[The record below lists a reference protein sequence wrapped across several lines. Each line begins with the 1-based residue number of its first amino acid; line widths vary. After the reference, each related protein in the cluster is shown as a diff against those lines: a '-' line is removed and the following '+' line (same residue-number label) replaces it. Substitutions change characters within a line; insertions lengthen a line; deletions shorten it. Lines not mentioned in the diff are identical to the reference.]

1 MAADDINATIV
12 KFGHPDTLI
21 AEYDHWV
28 VLLRPMQVTL
38 GAMVLGAKGPAT
50 AFPAL
55 DVAAFDELHTVT
67 GAVERTL
74 GQSFSYQKMN
84 YLMLMMV
91 DPHVHFHVLPRYE
104 TEKEF
109 DGVAFPDV
117 GWPGPPRL
125 DQAPD
130 LPADRLAALRDHLKA
145 MWPAV

>member
-55 DVAAFDELHTVT
+55 DVAAFDELHT
-67 GAVERTL
+67 TL
-74 GQSFSYQKMN
+74 EGKQK
-84 YLMLMMV
+84 
-91 DPHVHFHVLPRYE
+91 
-104 TEKEF
+104 
-109 DGVAFPDV
+109 A
-117 GWPGPPRL
+117 
-125 DQAPD
+125 
-130 LPADRLAALRDHLKA
+130 
-145 MWPAV
+145 